1 MLRRGKHIKQDRKSV
16 NMDLYDKYDLKRI
29 VNACG
34 KMTHLAGAAVLPP
47 IAQQVA
53 AALPCFFDLD
63 ELQKRAGGVIAEATG
78 AEAGCV
84 TASSAAGITLSVAAA
99 MTGADLGKI
108 GQLPDVN
115 GMQDQV
121 VLQKGHAVNFGA
133 PISQM
138 IRLAGARVVEIGS
151 INGASDYHLEHALTP
166 GTAAVVFVVS
176 HHTVRYGC
184 IPLKQTVE
192 IAHAHDVPVI
202 VDGAAQSFNIRQ
214 IIEAGVDLAV
224 CSGHKY
230 LCGTTAGIV
239 CGREDLVRSVN
250 LQSRGI
256 GRPMKVG
263 KEGIFGVMAALEHR
277 MSMDVAAWE
286 AEQDRKMERII
297 ESLQDLEGVTMS
309 ADPDPNGNPFSRA
322 RIDLDSERTGISA
335 ATLSAAMAEGE
346 PSIRLRA
353 HHADEGYVNV
363 DAIELSDAEVE
374 LTCERLS
381 QLLTA
386 TPAEKAALEEKFG
399 GRRAEM
405 ARLDGLR

>member
-1 MLRRGKHIKQDRKSV
+1 
-16 NMDLYDKYDLKRI
+16 MDLYEKYELTRI
-29 VNACG
+29 INGCG
-34 KMTHLAGAAVLPP
+34 KMTHLAGAAVITPVV
-47 IAQQVA
+47 QQVSEA
-53 AALPCFFDLD
+53 MPCFFDLD
-63 ELQKRAGGVIAEATG
+63 ELQERAGKVIAEATG

-84 TASSAAGITLSVAAA
+84 TASSAAGLTLSVAAA
-99 MTGADLGKI
+99 MTGPDLGRI
-108 GQLPDVN
+108 GQLPEST
-115 GMQDQV
+115 GMPDKV

-133 PISQM
+133 PITQM

-151 INGASDYHLEHALTP
+151 INGSSDYHLQHALSH
-166 GTAAVVFVVS
+166 GDNQAVAAVVFVVS

-184 IPLKQTVE
+184 TPLRQTVE

-202 VDGAAQSFNIRQ
+202 VDGAAQSFNIRR
-214 IIEAGVDLAV
+214 ILEAGVALAI

-230 LCGTTAGIV
+230 LCGPTAGIV
-239 CGREDLVRSVN
+239 CGREDLVRAVN

-277 MSMDVAAWE
+277 MSMDVTAWQ
-286 AEQDRKMERII
+286 AEQDRKMHRII
-297 ESLQDLEGVTMS
+297 KCLQDLEGVTMG

-322 RIDLDSERTGISA
+322 RIDVDADRAGISA
-335 ATLSAAMAEGE
+335 AVLSAAVAVGD

-363 DAIELSDAEVE
+363 DAIEMSDEEVE
-374 LTCERLS
+374 LTCERLREV
-381 QLLTA
+381 LTA
-386 TPAEKAALEEKFG
+386 SAAEKGALEEKFG
-399 GRRAEM
+399 DRRAEM